1 MTYPISD
8 CQIIIQKYIQSS
20 TQLSKRNRENDM
32 SLLQDE
38 RLVSNRLKK
47 SEQICQCRKS
57 EIIATDNIQD
67 HEFFLSL

>member
-20 TQLSKRNRENDM
+20 VQPSKRNRENDM

-38 RLVSNRLKK
+38 RLVSNRFKK
-47 SEQICQCRKS
+47 SEQIVNVKKS
-57 EIIATDNIQD
+57 EVITTDNIQD
-67 HEFFLSL
+67 YE